1 MGKRL
6 KILTTFLLLVVIA
19 ALLSWHSL
27 QHMNS
32 VYKPIKVGVSAGP
45 QSEIMSLVKTLVAK
59 DGLDV
64 QIIEF
69 TDYSKLNDS
78 LYHGKIRMNSFQH
91 QPYLTSIQEDY
102 NHELTAIAKTI
113 LSPMGIYSKRIKNL
127 SDVPSGGKVAIP
139 KDLTNGSRAL
149 LLLEKT
155 GLITCRN
162 IESYTRTV
170 NDIVDNPLHLTFLEI
185 DSAQMST
192 VINSVDLAL
201 INVNYVTMA
210 NLIPVKDAL
219 ALEDNNSPYVM
230 LLVARTRDTYD
241 KDLEKIIKAYHS
253 EEVKNFVK
261 ERYQGTLIPAW

>member
-1 MGKRL
+1 MGKSL
-6 KILTTFLLLVVIA
+6 KILTTFLLLVAVA
-19 ALLSWHSL
+19 VLLSWHSL

-59 DGLDV
+59 DGLDL

-91 QPYLTSIQEDY
+91 QPYLTSVQEDY
-102 NHELTAIAKTI
+102 NNGLTAIAKTL
-113 LSPMGIYSKRIKNL
+113 LSPMGIYSKRIKIL

-162 IESYTRTV
+162 IENYTRTIS
-170 NDIVDNPLHLTFLEI
+170 DIIDNPLQLTFLEV

-192 VINSVDLAL
+192 VINNVDIAL
-201 INVNYVTMA
+201 INVNYVAMA
-210 NLIPVKDAL
+210 NLKPAKDAL

-230 LLVARTRDTYD
+230 LLVARTKDTYD
-241 KDLEKIIKAYHS
+241 KDLEKIINAYHS
-253 EEVKNFVK
+253 EEVKNFVR
-261 ERYQGTLIPAW
+261 ERYQDTLIPVW